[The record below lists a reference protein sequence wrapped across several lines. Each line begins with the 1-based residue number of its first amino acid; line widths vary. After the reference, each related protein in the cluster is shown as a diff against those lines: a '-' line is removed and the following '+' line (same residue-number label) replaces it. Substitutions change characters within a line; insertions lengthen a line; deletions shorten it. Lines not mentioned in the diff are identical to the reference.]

1 MVWNTPHTEGVSLRA
16 DRRASRPLPAA
27 LTLPGRALAVL
38 ALGAALAGCGV
49 GKNAVDQGANTQ
61 FHYHGGNQKGSLIA
75 VADRKQAGLVSGQ
88 LVDGGDYRLSQD
100 RGKVVVLNFF
110 ASWCAPCQVET
121 PQFDSL
127 YRSHRSA
134 GVQFVGLD
142 VKDPSK
148 SGVQS
153 WLQAKQISFPV
164 VYDEPGK
171 SALQLGDVPLN
182 GLPATVLIDKQGR
195 VAAVYT
201 QEVFAK
207 DLEPVLNQLAG
218 ET

>member
-1 MVWNTPHTEGVSLRA
+1 
-16 DRRASRPLPAA
+16 LPVV
-27 LTLPGRALAVL
+27 LALAVAL
-38 ALGAALAGCGV
+38 ALGIALAGCGV
-49 GKNAVDQGANTQ
+49 GKNAVDQTANNQYRYKGGTQ
-61 FHYHGGNQKGSLIA
+61 RGSLIA
-75 VADRKQAGLVSGQ
+75 VADRKQAGPVSGT
-88 LVDGGDYRLSQD
+88 LVGGGSYRLNQD

-121 PQFDSL
+121 PQFDLL
-127 YRSHRSA
+127 YRSHKSA

-153 WLQAKQISFPV
+153 WLQAKQVSFPV

-207 DLEPVLNQLAG
+207 DLEPVLNQLVS
-218 ET
+218 ESS

>member
-1 MVWNTPHTEGVSLRA
+1 MVQRTPHTGGVSGRA
-16 DRRASRPLPAA
+16 YRRASGGLLA
-27 LTLPGRALAVL
+27 ALAVAGGL
-38 ALGAALAGCGV
+38 LAGCSG
-49 GKNAVDQGANTQ
+49 GKDAVDQAANTQ
-61 FHYHGGNQKGSLIA
+61 FRYQSANQKGSLIA
-75 VADRKQAGLVSGQ
+75 DAKRKAAGPVSGG
-88 LVDGGDYRLSQD
+88 LVDGGSYQLSQD

-110 ASWCAPCQVET
+110 ASWCAPCQTET
-121 PQFDSL
+121 PQFDSI
-127 YRSHRSA
+127 YRSRKAA

-148 SGVQS
+148 SGVQA
-153 WLQAKQISFPV
+153 WLQAKQVSFPV

-171 SALQLGDVPLN
+171 TALQLGDVPLV

-207 DLEPVLNQLAG
+207 DLEPVLNQLVSEA
-218 ET
+218 

>member
-1 MVWNTPHTEGVSLRA
+1 M
-16 DRRASRPLPAA
+16 
-27 LTLPGRALAVL
+27 AVL
-38 ALGAALAGCGV
+38 TVALVGCGV
-49 GKNAVDQGANTQ
+49 GKNAVDQTANNQ
-61 FHYHGGNQKGSLIA
+61 FRYQGGNQKGSLIA
-75 VADRKQAGLVSGQ
+75 AADRKQAGPVGGNLIG
-88 LVDGGDYRLSQD
+88 GGDYRLSDD

-127 YRSHRSA
+127 YRARKDA

-153 WLQAKQISFPV
+153 WLQAKQITFPV

-171 SALQLGDVPLN
+171 SAIQLGDVPLA

-207 DLEPVLNQLAG
+207 DLEPALDQLVG
-218 ET
+218 EA

>member
-1 MVWNTPHTEGVSLRA
+1 MVWNTTHTEEVTVRA
-16 DRRASRPLPAA
+16 DRRASRPVVAA
-27 LTLPGRALAVL
+27 LVVLAVS
-38 ALGAALAGCGV
+38 ALLTGLLTGCGV
-49 GKNAVDQGANTQ
+49 GKNAVDQTANNQ
-61 FHYHGGNQKGSLIA
+61 FRYPGGNPKGTVIA
-75 VADRKQAGLVSGQ
+75 LGQRKQAGPVAGSLI
-88 LVDGGDYRLSQD
+88 DGGGYQLSQD

-121 PQFDSL
+121 PQFDSI
-127 YRSHRSA
+127 YRSRKDA

-148 SGVQS
+148 SGVRS
-153 WLQAKQISFPV
+153 WLAAKQITFPV

-171 SALQLGDVPLN
+171 TALQLGDVPLAT
-182 GLPATVLIDKQGR
+182 LPATVLIDKQGR

-207 DLEPVLNQLAG
+207 DLEPVLNQLVG

>member
-1 MVWNTPHTEGVSLRA
+1 ML
-16 DRRASRPLPAA
+16 AA
-27 LTLPGRALAVL
+27 LLLT
-38 ALGAALAGCGV
+38 AGLLV
-49 GKNAVDQGANTQ
+49 GCSGGKDAVDQSANP
-61 FHYHGGNQKGSLIA
+61 YRYDGGTPKGRVIA
-75 VADRKQAGLVSGQ
+75 VAKRKQAGPVTGGLIGGGAYQ
-88 LVDGGDYRLSQD
+88 LGQD

-110 ASWCAPCQVET
+110 ASWCAPCQTET
-121 PQFDSL
+121 PQFDSI
-127 YRSHRSA
+127 YRNRKAA

-148 SGVQS
+148 SGVQA
-153 WLQAKQISFPV
+153 WLQAKDVTFPV

-171 SALQLGDVPLN
+171 TAIQLGDVPLV

-201 QEVFAK
+201 QEVFVK
-207 DLEPVLNQLAG
+207 DLEPVLNQLVS